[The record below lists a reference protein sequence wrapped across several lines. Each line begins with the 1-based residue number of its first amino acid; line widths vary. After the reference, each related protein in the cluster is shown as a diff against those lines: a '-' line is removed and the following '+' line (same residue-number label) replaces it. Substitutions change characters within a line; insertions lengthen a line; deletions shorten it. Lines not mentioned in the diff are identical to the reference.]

1 MRASQTRANL
11 EERIADK
18 ENPNREPEL
27 VAGDGQ
33 VLVHREFRKR
43 NVNAIEERNNVEKQ
57 DEGKNPDLQLPN
69 RSRFDRDRRSCLFP
83 AHNHLSL
90 RLTRLGRR
98 AFFGTQTERLAKQA
112 GPLLSFRHGFHSSPT
127 ADRNRRSSTGARGGA
142 TLETSR

>member
-1 MRASQTRANL
+1 MQEEIAWNL

-18 ENPNREPEL
+18 ENPNRESEL

-69 RSRFDRDRRSCLFP
+69 RSRFDRDRRYCLFP

-90 RLTRLGRR
+90 HLTRLGRR
-98 AFFGTQTERLAKQA
+98 AFLGPKRSDWRSKPVLCQASGMAFTLHQLLTETAAPQREHEA
-112 GPLLSFRHGFHSSPT
+112 G
-127 ADRNRRSSTGARGGA
+127 
-142 TLETSR
+142 